1 MCSTKATAVFIY
13 RLISCF
19 LCPQCPCSCSSE
31 SISSLPPAF
40 LYRSLSTPLFITIN
54 PPGARLPIIFFPSP
68 SQVAILL
75 FLIHL
80 SPSDKE
86 PVKNLSHC
94 FVLEPVPR
102 SLRPSFHPRGHSD
115 ILHSASLKIKHIK
128 SSNGCFPSPPPSFH
142 WGWLFSHLTHHYI
155 QPLYSCPSEEEAE
168 EGGGRGYSYR
178 SHLHFISL
186 YCLSFLFVLH
196 YSRSLMIPA
205 LCVSVCV
212 FQIPYIEQTKA
223 CHPGWSLPS
232 LLCLS
237 CVSTQ
242 LASRFL
248 QWSAESQSEW

>member
-1 MCSTKATAVFIY
+1 MSV
-13 RLISCF
+13 
-19 LCPQCPCSCSSE
+19 
-31 SISSLPPAF
+31 SLYF
-40 LYRSLSTPLFITIN
+40 SL
-54 PPGARLPIIFFPSP
+54 

-86 PVKNLSHC
+86 PVKNLSCC

-102 SLRPSFHPRGHSD
+102 SVRPSFHPRGHSD
-115 ILHSASLKIKHIK
+115 TLHSASLKIKHIK

-142 WGWLFSHLTHHYI
+142 WGWHFSHLTHHYI
-155 QPLYSCPSEEEAE
+155 QPIFIAAHQRRRQKGEEKEAILTDLT
-168 EGGGRGYSYR
+168 SIS
-178 SHLHFISL
+178 SHCTVYL
-186 YCLSFLFVLH
+186 FLLFFFVLH

-248 QWSAESQSEW
+248 QCAAESQDEWLLQCQCGLPLILFSILP

>member
-1 MCSTKATAVFIY
+1 MHA
-13 RLISCF
+13 
-19 LCPQCPCSCSSE
+19 
-31 SISSLPPAF
+31 SL
-40 LYRSLSTPLFITIN
+40 Y
-54 PPGARLPIIFFPSP
+54 FFTSP

-80 SPSDKE
+80 SLSDKE
-86 PVKNLSHC
+86 PVKNLSR

-115 ILHSASLKIKHIK
+115 TLHSASLKIKHIK

-142 WGWLFSHLTHHYI
+142 WGWHFSHLTHHYI

-178 SHLHFISL
+178 SHLHFLSL
-186 YCLSFLFVLH
+186 HCLSF
-196 YSRSLMIPA
+196 PA
-205 LCVSVCV
+205 FSLCVALQLESDDTRPVCV

-248 QWSAESQSEW
+248 QWSAESQSVWLLQCQCGLPLISFSILL